1 MAEDAF
7 DVRTVLA
14 TLPNLPGVYRMV
26 GEDGTVLYVGKA
38 RDLKK
43 RVPSYFQKSDLS
55 PRIRHMV
62 ARIRDIQT
70 TVTRT
75 EAEALLLENNLIK
88 ELAPKY
94 NILFRD
100 DKSYPYLLLSG
111 HARPTNSPRA
121 GSSKPPSPA
130 PGGGDGGEGKA
141 PGAPSGPARGRPDP
155 GGFPRL
161 GFFRGT
167 PDKRHRIFGPF
178 PNSLAVRESIQILQK
193 VFRLRTCEDTVFA
206 NRSRPCL
213 LHQIKLCSGPCVGL
227 VSAADYAQDVEDALL
242 FLQGKDSEVIDALT
256 ARMSAAAEAWKF
268 EEAAFWR
275 DQINALAKVRAQQ
288 FVESRSAQDTDI
300 VAAVLA
306 GGVACVYLVMVR
318 GGRNL
323 GGRAFFPSHAED
335 ADTASL
341 LEAFTSQHYGGHPIP
356 TTLILNDEV
365 EGLADWLSEQAGR
378 RVQVIT
384 RPQGE
389 RRIWLEMAEKNARL
403 ALATRESQRENQ
415 NARLAALNAALG
427 EEGINRIECFDVSHT
442 LGEATVVSCVVFDN
456 GAMQSSEYRRFNVS
470 NITPGDDYAAMRDA
484 LSRRY
489 GKLAAGEG
497 KLPDLLL
504 IDGGKGQLHMAV
516 DVLSE
521 LGLGD
526 LPMVGVAKG
535 VERKPGLEQLFLPGE
550 AEPLVLG
557 ADNPALH
564 LIQQVRD
571 EAHRFA
577 ITGHRARRGKA
588 RTQSSLEDI
597 PGIGAKRRQKLL
609 QAFGGLRGVVD
620 AGVEELAR
628 VEGISRELA
637 ERIYRELH

>member
-1 MAEDAF
+1 MGRVMPEPAF
-7 DVRTVLA
+7 DAKAVLA
-14 TLPNLPGVYRMV
+14 TLPNLPGVYRML
-26 GEDGTVLYVGKA
+26 GADGAVLYVGKA

-43 RVPSYFQKSDLS
+43 RVSSYFRKTDLS

-88 ELAPKY
+88 GLAPKY

-111 HARPTNSPRA
+111 H
-121 GSSKPPSPA
+121 
-130 PGGGDGGEGKA
+130 E
-141 PGAPSGPARGRPDP
+141 
-155 GGFPRL
+155 FPRL
-161 GFFRGT
+161 AFFRGT
-167 PDKRHRIFGPF
+167 PDKRHQVFGPF
-178 PNSLAVRESIQILQK
+178 PNAPAVRESIQILQK

-227 VSAADYAQDVEDALL
+227 VSAQDYARDVADALL
-242 FLQGKDSEVIDALT
+242 FLQGKDGEVIESLT
-256 ARMSAAAEAWKF
+256 ARMNAAAGAWRF
-268 EEAAFWR
+268 EEAALWR
-275 DQINALAKVRAQQ
+275 DQINALSKVRARQ
-288 FVESRSAQDTDI
+288 FVESRSSQDTDI
-300 VAAVLA
+300 IAAALA
-306 GGVACVYLVMVR
+306 DGVACVFLVMVR

-323 GGRAFFPSHAED
+323 GGRAFFPSHAEGAD
-335 ADTASL
+335 AASL
-341 LEAFTSQHYGGHPIP
+341 LEAFAGQHYAGHPIP
-356 TTLILNDEV
+356 ATVILSDEAD
-365 EGLADWLSEQAGR
+365 GLADWLSEQAGR
-378 RVQVIT
+378 KVQVIT

-403 ALATRESQRENQ
+403 ALAVREGQREHQ
-415 NARLAALNAALG
+415 NARLAALNEALG
-427 EEGINRIECFDVSHT
+427 EEGIRRIECFDVSHT
-442 LGEATVVSCVVFDN
+442 LGEATVVSCVVFDH
-456 GAMQSSEYRRFNVS
+456 GAMQPSEYRRFNIS
-470 NITPGDDYAAMRDA
+470 GITPGDDYAAMKDA
-484 LSRRY
+484 LLRRY

-550 AEPLVLG
+550 VAPLILG

-577 ITGHRARRGKA
+577 ITGHRAKRGKA

-597 PGIGAKRRQKLL
+597 PGVGAKRRQKLL

-628 VEGISRELA
+628 VDGISRELA
-637 ERIYRELH
+637 QRIYRELH

>member
-1 MAEDAF
+1 MAEPFDAKPI
-7 DVRTVLA
+7 LA
-14 TLPNLPGVYRMV
+14 GLPNLPGVYRML
-26 GEDGTVLYVGKA
+26 GEGGAVLYVGKA
-38 RDLKK
+38 KDLKK
-43 RVPSYFQKSDLS
+43 RVSSYFQKTDLS

-88 ELAPKY
+88 GLSPKY

-111 HARPTNSPRA
+111 H
-121 GSSKPPSPA
+121 
-130 PGGGDGGEGKA
+130 EY
-141 PGAPSGPARGRPDP
+141 
-155 GGFPRL
+155 PRL

-167 PDKRHRIFGPF
+167 PDRKNRVFGPF
-178 PNSLAVRESIQILQK
+178 PHSLAVRESIQILQK

-213 LHQIKLCSGPCVGL
+213 LHQIKRCSGPCVGL
-227 VSAADYAQDVEDALL
+227 VSAADYARDAENATL
-242 FLQGKDSEVIDALT
+242 FLEGKDNEVIAGLT
-256 ARMSAAAEAWKF
+256 ARMEAAAEALRF
-268 EEAAFWR
+268 EAAAVYR
-275 DQINALAKVRAQQ
+275 DQIQALAQVRAVQ
-288 FVESRSAQDTDI
+288 FVESRSSRDVDVI
-300 VAAVLA
+300 AAVA
-306 GGVACVYLVMVR
+306 RGGVACVYLTMVR
-318 GGRNL
+318 GGRSL
-323 GGRAFFPSHAED
+323 GGRAFFPTHGEE
-335 ADTASL
+335 ADPPAL
-341 LEAFTSQHYGGHPIP
+341 LEAFAGQHYAGHPIP
-356 TTLILNDEV
+356 AVLVLEWEV

-378 RVQVIT
+378 RVQVVT
-384 RPQGE
+384 HPQEE
-389 RRIWLEMAEKNARL
+389 RRVWLEMARKNAEL
-403 ALATRESQRENQ
+403 ALTTREGLRENQ
-415 NARLAALNAALG
+415 SNRLAALNEALG
-427 EEGINRIECFDVSHT
+427 EEGIARIECFDVSHT
-442 LGEATVVSCVVFDN
+442 MGEATVVSCVVFDN
-456 GAMQSSEYRRFNVS
+456 GAMQPSEYRRFNVAVGKLAGPPQEFPGPPGGRRRPKEGAGGGS
-470 NITPGDDYAAMRDA
+470 ALTPGDDYAALREA

-489 GKLAAGEG
+489 GKLAEGEG

-504 IDGGKGQLHMAV
+504 IDGGKGQLHVAV
-516 DVLSE
+516 DVLSD
-521 LGLGD
+521 LGLAD

-535 VERKPGLEQLFLPGE
+535 VERKAGLEQLFLPGE
-550 AEPLVLG
+550 VEPLRLPPDHPG
-557 ADNPALH
+557 LH

-597 PGIGAKRRQKLL
+597 AGIGARRRQKLL
-609 QAFGGLRGVVD
+609 QTFGGLRGVID

>member
-1 MAEDAF
+1 MAESFDAKPL
-7 DVRTVLA
+7 LA
-14 TLPNLPGVYRMV
+14 GLPNLPGVYRML
-26 GEDGTVLYVGKA
+26 GEGGAVLYVGKA
-38 RDLKK
+38 KDLKK
-43 RVPSYFQKSDLS
+43 RVSSYFQKTDLS

-88 ELAPKY
+88 GLSPKY

-111 HARPTNSPRA
+111 H
-121 GSSKPPSPA
+121 
-130 PGGGDGGEGKA
+130 EY
-141 PGAPSGPARGRPDP
+141 
-155 GGFPRL
+155 PRL

-167 PDKRHRIFGPF
+167 PDRKNRVFGPF
-178 PNSLAVRESIQILQK
+178 PHSLAVRESIQILQK

-213 LHQIKLCSGPCVGL
+213 LHQIKRCSGPCVGL
-227 VSAADYAQDVEDALL
+227 VSAADYARDAENATL
-242 FLQGKDSEVIDALT
+242 FLEGKDNEVIAGLT
-256 ARMSAAAEAWKF
+256 ARMEAAAEALRF
-268 EEAAFWR
+268 EAAAVYR
-275 DQINALAKVRAQQ
+275 DQIQALAQVRAVQ
-288 FVESRSAQDTDI
+288 FVESRSNRDVDVI
-300 VAAVLA
+300 AAVA
-306 GGVACVYLVMVR
+306 RGGVACVYLSMVR
-318 GGRNL
+318 GGRSL
-323 GGRAFFPSHAED
+323 GGRAFFPTHGEEADPPALLD
-335 ADTASL
+335 AFAG
-341 LEAFTSQHYGGHPIP
+341 QHYAGHPIP
-356 TTLILNDEV
+356 SALVLEWEV

-378 RVQVIT
+378 RVQVVT
-384 RPQGE
+384 HPQEE
-389 RRIWLEMAEKNARL
+389 RRVWLEMARKNAEL
-403 ALATRESQRENQ
+403 ALSTREGQRENQ
-415 NARLAALNAALG
+415 SNRLAALNEALT
-427 EEGINRIECFDVSHT
+427 EEGIARIECFDVSHT
-442 LGEATVVSCVVFDN
+442 MGEATVVSCVVFDN
-456 GAMQSSEYRRFNVS
+456 GAMQPSEYRRFNVAVGKLAGPPQAFPAPPGGRRRPKEDAGGGS
-470 NITPGDDYAAMRDA
+470 APTPGDDYAALREA

-489 GKLAAGEG
+489 GKLAEGEG

-504 IDGGKGQLHMAV
+504 IDGGKGQLHVAV

-526 LPMVGVAKG
+526 LPMLGVAKG
-535 VERKPGLEQLFLPGE
+535 VERKAGMEQLFLPGE
-550 AEPLVLG
+550 VEPLRLPPDHPG
-557 ADNPALH
+557 LH

-597 PGIGAKRRQKLL
+597 AGIGAKRRQKLL
-609 QAFGGLRGVVD
+609 QTFGGLRGVID

-628 VEGISRELA
+628 VEGISRDLA

>member
-1 MAEDAF
+1 MGEPALDA
-7 DVRTVLA
+7 RAILA

-43 RVPSYFQKSDLS
+43 RVSSYFQKTDLS

-62 ARIRDIQT
+62 ARVRDIQT

-88 ELAPKY
+88 GLAPRY

-111 HARPTNSPRA
+111 HAY
-121 GSSKPPSPA
+121 
-130 PGGGDGGEGKA
+130 
-141 PGAPSGPARGRPDP
+141 
-155 GGFPRL
+155 PRL

-167 PDKRHRIFGPF
+167 PDKKHRVFGPF

-213 LHQIKLCSGPCVGL
+213 LHQIKRCSGPCVGL
-227 VSAADYAQDVEDALL
+227 VSAEDYARDVEDALL

-256 ARMSAAAEAWKF
+256 ARMNAAAEAWKF

-275 DQINALAKVRAQQ
+275 DQINALSTVRAQQ
-288 FVESRSAQDTDI
+288 FVESRSSRDTDI
-300 VAAVLA
+300 IAAELA

-323 GGRAFFPSHAED
+323 GGRAFFPSHAEGAD
-335 ADTASL
+335 AASL
-341 LEAFTSQHYGGHPIP
+341 LEAFTSQHYEGRPIP
-356 TTLILNDEV
+356 STLIMSEVV
-365 EGLADWLSEQAGR
+365 EGLADWLSHQAGR
-378 RVQVIT
+378 KVQVLT

-389 RRIWLEMAEKNARL
+389 RRMWLEMAVKNARL
-403 ALATRESQRENQ
+403 ALAVHAGQRENQ
-415 NARLAALNAALG
+415 HARLAALNEALG
-427 EEGINRIECFDVSHT
+427 EEGIARIECFDVSHT
-442 LGEATVVSCVVFDN
+442 MGEATVVSCVVFDQ
-456 GAMQSSEYRRFNVS
+456 GAMQPGEYRRYNVS
-470 NITPGDDYAAMRDA
+470 GITPGDDYAAMKEA

-521 LGLGD
+521 LGLGN

-550 AEPLVLG
+550 VEPLRLTP
-557 ADNPALH
+557 DNPALH

-577 ITGHRARRGKA
+577 ITGHRAKRGKA

-597 PGIGAKRRQKLL
+597 PGVGAKRRQRLL
-609 QAFGGLRGVVD
+609 QAFGGLRGVMG
-620 AGVEELAR
+620 AGVEELVQ

>member
-1 MAEDAF
+1 MTANAEAPLSVF
-7 DVRTVLA
+7 DPQPVLA
-14 TLPNLPGVYRMV
+14 GLPGLPGVYRML
-26 GEDGTVLYVGKA
+26 DAAGTVMYVGKA

-43 RVPSYFQKSDLS
+43 RVSSYFQKQTGLS

-62 ARIRDIQT
+62 ARICEIQT

-75 EAEALLLENNLIK
+75 ESEALLLENNLIK

-100 DKSYPYLLLSG
+100 DKSYPYLLLTA
-111 HARPTNSPRA
+111 HAFA
-121 GSSKPPSPA
+121 
-130 PGGGDGGEGKA
+130 
-141 PGAPSGPARGRPDP
+141 
-155 GGFPRL
+155 RL

-167 PDKRHRIFGPF
+167 PQRQDRVFGPF

-193 VFRLRTCEDTVFA
+193 VFRLRTCEDTVFQ

-213 LHQIKLCSGPCVGL
+213 LHQIKRCSAPCVGA
-227 VSAADYAQDVEDALL
+227 VSAQDYQRDVADALL
-242 FLQGKDSEVIDALT
+242 FLQGKDSEVVESLT
-256 ARMSAAAEAWKF
+256 ARMNAASAAWHF

-288 FVESRSAQDTDI
+288 FVESRSDQDADI
-300 VAAVLA
+300 IAAVL
-306 GGVACVYLVMVR
+306 GGGLACVYLVMVR

-323 GGRAFFPSHAED
+323 GGRAFFPSHAEEAD
-335 ADTASL
+335 AAAL
-341 LEAFTSQHYGGHPIP
+341 LEAFVSQHYLGGAAIP
-356 TTLILNDEV
+356 AVLVVNESV
-365 EGLADWLSEQAGR
+365 EGLAAWLTDQAGR
-378 RVQVIT
+378 RVQVLAH
-384 RPQGE
+384 PQGE
-389 RRIWLEMAEKNARL
+389 RRVWLEMAEKNAQL
-403 ALATRESQRENQ
+403 ALATRAGQRDNQ
-415 NARLAALNAALG
+415 TARVAALNEALG
-427 EEGINRIECFDVSHT
+427 EEGIARIECFDVSHT
-442 LGEATVVSCVVFDN
+442 MGEATVVSCVVFDQ
-456 GAMQSSEYRRFNVS
+456 GSMQTSEYRRY
-470 NITPGDDYAAMRDA
+470 NISHVTPGDDYAALRDA

-504 IDGGKGQLHMAV
+504 IDGGKGQLHVAV

-521 LGLGD
+521 LGLAH
-526 LPMVGVAKG
+526 LPMLGVAKG
-535 VERKPGLEQLFLPGE
+535 VERKAGMEQLFLPGE
-550 AEPLVLG
+550 VEPLRLG
-557 ADNPALH
+557 PMHPALH

-597 PGIGAKRRQKLL
+597 AGVGAKRRQKLL

>member
-1 MAEDAF
+1 VAEPFDAKPL
-7 DVRTVLA
+7 LA
-14 TLPNLPGVYRMV
+14 GLPNLPGVYRML
-26 GEDGTVLYVGKA
+26 GEAGAVLYVGKA
-38 RDLKK
+38 KDLKK
-43 RVPSYFQKSDLS
+43 RVSSYFQKTDLS

-88 ELAPKY
+88 GLSPKY

-111 HARPTNSPRA
+111 H
-121 GSSKPPSPA
+121 
-130 PGGGDGGEGKA
+130 EY
-141 PGAPSGPARGRPDP
+141 
-155 GGFPRL
+155 PRL

-167 PDKRHRIFGPF
+167 PDRKNRVFGPF
-178 PNSLAVRESIQILQK
+178 PHSLAVRESIQILQK

-213 LHQIKLCSGPCVGL
+213 LHQIKRCSGPCVGL
-227 VSAADYAQDVEDALL
+227 VSAADYARDAENATL
-242 FLQGKDSEVIDALT
+242 FLEGKDNEVIAGLT
-256 ARMSAAAEAWKF
+256 ARMEVAAEALRF
-268 EEAAFWR
+268 EAAAVYR
-275 DQINALAKVRAQQ
+275 DQIQALAQVRAVQ
-288 FVESRSAQDTDI
+288 FVESRSSRDVDVI
-300 VAAVLA
+300 AAVA
-306 GGVACVYLVMVR
+306 RGGVACVYLTMVR
-318 GGRNL
+318 GGRSL
-323 GGRAFFPSHAED
+323 GGRAFFPTHGEE
-335 ADTASL
+335 ADPPAL
-341 LEAFTSQHYGGHPIP
+341 LEAFAGQHYASHPIP
-356 TTLILNDEV
+356 SALVMEWEV

-378 RVQVIT
+378 RVQVVT
-384 RPQGE
+384 HPQEE
-389 RRIWLEMAEKNARL
+389 RRVWLEMARKNAEL
-403 ALATRESQRENQ
+403 ALTTREGLRENQ
-415 NARLAALNAALG
+415 SNRLAALNEALA
-427 EEGINRIECFDVSHT
+427 EEGIARIECFDVSHT
-442 LGEATVVSCVVFDN
+442 MGEATVVSCVVFDN
-456 GAMQSSEYRRFNVS
+456 GAMQPSEYRRFNVA
-470 NITPGDDYAAMRDA
+470 NPTPGDDYAALREA

-489 GKLAAGEG
+489 GKLAEGEG

-504 IDGGKGQLHMAV
+504 IDGGKGQLHVAV

-535 VERKPGLEQLFLPGE
+535 VERKAGMEQLFLPGE
-550 AEPLVLG
+550 VEPLRLPPDHPG
-557 ADNPALH
+557 LH

-588 RTQSSLEDI
+588 RTRSSLEDI
-597 PGIGAKRRQKLL
+597 AGIGAKRRQKLL
-609 QAFGGLRGVVD
+609 QTFGGLRGVID